1 MNEIEL
7 SNHYGFPEK
16 IANFHGMHL
25 HSVTS
30 DWGPYVFKV
39 QERTKSGDVTWKWNG
54 FVIDYVNEASK
65 LMNFTWSIDYS
76 DNWGNSPP
84 YAVNHTS
91 KLGNL
96 YIHNLKLV
104 DIIFKKNV

>member
-1 MNEIEL
+1 MNRIEL
-7 SNHYGFPEK
+7 SNHYGFPDK
-16 IANFHGMHL
+16 MANFHGMHL

-30 DWGPYVFKV
+30 DWGPYVFRF

-96 YIHNLKLV
+96 YTHKLK
-104 DIIFKKNV
+104 